1 MYPRGYYFYAMQQ
14 QNKAKVGRTDGE
26 VKVATPSDEP
36 MADVGM
42 FLRLGVVMA
51 LVIAAVAT
59 VTSLAG

>member
-59 VTSLAG
+59 VTALAG

>member
-1 MYPRGYYFYAMQQ
+1 MQQ
-14 QNKAKVGRTDGE
+14 QNKANPGRTDGE
-26 VKVATPSDEP
+26 AKVAVRSDEP

-59 VTSLAG
+59 VTALAG

>member
-59 VTSLAG
+59 LTSLAG

>member
-36 MADVGM
+36 MADVGI